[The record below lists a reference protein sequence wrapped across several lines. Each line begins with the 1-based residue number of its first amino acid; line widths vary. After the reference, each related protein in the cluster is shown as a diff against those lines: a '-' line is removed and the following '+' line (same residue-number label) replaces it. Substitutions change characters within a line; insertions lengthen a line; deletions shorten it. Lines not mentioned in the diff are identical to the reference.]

1 MLDLG
6 PHAIVED
13 GVVFVCLF
21 APWTRQWIPQS
32 RLLSREKA
40 MQQVKEKVVVSTFTP
55 MVLLEMVNQHI

>member
-6 PHAIVED
+6 PHAIVKD
-13 GVVFVCLF
+13 SVVFVCLF
-21 APWTRQWIPQS
+21 APWAWQWIPQS